1 MLSFKGI
8 HVSERYAVRRPTGPI
23 DFTLRPPGSKSITNR
38 ALVCAALASGV
49 SRLSGVLCS
58 EDTRVMI
65 DALGVLGVEIK
76 GQLES
81 GEIQISGTGGR
92 FTSGDHHL
100 EVANSGTTMRFLSS
114 VACLG
119 EGCITIDGITRMRE
133 RPILPLVEAL
143 RRFGVDIQCGENG
156 CPPVVIKAG
165 GLPGGSISV
174 DGSLSSQFV
183 SGLLLAAPL
192 ARDNL
197 HVQITGQ
204 SVSRPYLNITTE
216 VMKAFGIPVTG
227 NCREGYRISAP
238 QEYTP
243 CDYSVEPDATAASYL
258 LAIPAI
264 AGGKVTVTGLGLG
277 SIQGDIRFVDCL
289 SQMGCEV
296 DIRQSQIT
304 VSGRARKSIDVDMN
318 DISDTAQTLAVIA
331 LFVEGQT
338 TIRNIGHNRLKETD
352 RIGHLATELR
362 RLGGNVE
369 ETDDGL
375 VISAGRLCS
384 ATVNTYDD
392 HRMAMSLALA
402 GLKIEG
408 VVISD
413 PGCIRKTYPDY
424 FRDLEAVTGGPRD
437 PSAGGD
443 S

>member
-1 MLSFKGI
+1 VLSFKGI
-8 HVSERYAVRRPTGPI
+8 HVSDRYAVGRATGPV
-23 DFTLRPPGSKSITNR
+23 DFTIRPPGSKSITNR

-58 EDTRVMI
+58 EDTRAML
-65 DALGVLGVEIK
+65 DALGVLGVESE
-76 GQLES
+76 GQLET

-92 FTSGDHHL
+92 FTSGDHRL

-119 EGCITIDGITRMRE
+119 SGCITIDGIPRMRE
-133 RPILPLVEAL
+133 RPILPLVDAL
-143 RRFGVDIQCGENG
+143 RGLGVDIHCGENG
-156 CPPVVIKAG
+156 CPPVVINAR
-165 GLPGGSISV
+165 GLQGGSTSV
-174 DGSLSSQFV
+174 DGSLSSQFA

-192 ARDNL
+192 ARNTL
-197 HVQITGQ
+197 HLETAGQ
-204 SVSRPYLNITTE
+204 SVSGPYLKITTE
-216 VMKAFGIPVTG
+216 VMKAFGVSVTG
-227 NCREGYRISAP
+227 NIREGYSIPAP
-238 QEYTP
+238 QEYRP
-243 CDYSVEPDATAASYL
+243 CDYAIEPDATAASYF

-264 AGGKVTVTGLGLG
+264 AGGKVTIAGLGLN
-277 SIQGDIRFVDCL
+277 SIQGDIRFAECL
-289 SQMGCEV
+289 SEMGCEV
-296 DIRQSQIT
+296 DIGQSQIT
-304 VSGRARKSIDVDMN
+304 VSGQARQGIDVDMN

-362 RLGGNVE
+362 RLGGNVD

-375 VISAGRLCS
+375 IISAGTPHS
-384 ATVNTYDD
+384 ATVKTYDD

-413 PGCIRKTYPDY
+413 PGCIRKTYPGY
-424 FRDLEAVTGGPRD
+424 FRDLEGVTGASRK
-437 PSAGGD
+437 PSVGGG